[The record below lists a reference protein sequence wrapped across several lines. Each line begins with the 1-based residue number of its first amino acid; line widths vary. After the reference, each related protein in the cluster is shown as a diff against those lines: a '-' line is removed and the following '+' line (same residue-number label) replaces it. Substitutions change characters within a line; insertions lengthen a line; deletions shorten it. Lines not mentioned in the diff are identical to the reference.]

1 MAICD
6 WLKYVTILLTFLVCS
21 CISEELDNV
30 NNVNNEGQILHL
42 LNKRSTDQHGQFW
55 KRDTEK
61 SSFWKRDVD
70 EALPALLEARAEEE
84 KRRAQFL
91 GKRGRSQFLGKRE
104 DGYSDDE
111 GYALDA
117 LEDEAEKRSRMNFLG
132 KRGNRQAFL
141 GKRPRQAFLGKRS
154 RLSFLGKRE
163 NGVDG
168 MSDAEVEE
176 YLEQLEPDMMDYDKR
191 GRSQFLGKRGSRVAF
206 LGKRDH
212 SDFLNYRIAY
222 DLHKRS
228 RSYPR
233 KRPRLAFLGKR
244 SYDDLD
250 NDKRARVAFLGK
262 RSAEVVGAANS
273 E

>member
-6 WLKYVTILLTFLVCS
+6 WMKYVTILLTFLVCS

-30 NNVNNEGQILHL
+30 NNVNNEGHIWHL
-42 LNKRSTDQHGQFW
+42 LNKRSAEHQHGQFW

-84 KRRAQFL
+84 KRRAHFL
-91 GKRGRSQFLGKRE
+91 GKRVRSQFLGKRE

-111 GYALDA
+111 YVADA

-141 GKRPRQAFLGKRS
+141 GKRPRQAFLGKRT
-154 RLSFLGKRE
+154 RLSFLGKRA
-163 NGVDG
+163 DG
-168 MSDAEVEE
+168 LDGLSEAEVQD
-176 YLEQLEPDMMDYDKR
+176 YLEQLDYDKR
-191 GRSQFLGKRGSRVAF
+191 RSQFLGKRGGRVAF
-206 LGKRDH
+206 LGKKDN
-212 SDFLNYRIAY
+212 SDSILNYRIAY
-222 DLHKRS
+222 DLRRRS

-244 SYDDLD
+244 AYDDMD
-250 NDKRARVAFLGK
+250 DDKRARVAFLGK
-262 RSAEVVGAANS
+262 RSAEVVGEANS